1 MTDYIVNEKG
11 QEVISDR
18 HQKDY
23 VKEDFSSESSKND
36 EVTESF
42 IDVNFDDI

>member
-1 MTDYIVNEKG
+1 MTDYIINEKG

-23 VKEDFSSESSKND
+23 VKEEFSSEETKEGASND
-36 EVTESF
+36 SF
-42 IDVNFDDI
+42 TDVNFDDI